1 MLRRRFAGVS
11 RPLAPLLSIETG
23 LAHPRFPPT
32 LLHYHLLTDPE
43 LEELA
48 RFYHQNEPSRFSMEY
63 PMPVV
68 TRWRTPPAAAG
79 GAHHAAGDDSGMDMD
94 VDVDVD
100 VESAEV
106 KELREILQLPM
117 DAGDLE
123 SYRSLQDKRRRFGRF
138 MGLQGMESATTEEGD
153 LSMREEMERW
163 VNNEIARREAREAEL
178 DAWRSKGYW

>member
-32 LLHYHLLTDPE
+32 LLHYHLLTDSE

-79 GAHHAAGDDSGMDMD
+79 AAHAGDGMDMD
-94 VDVDVD
+94 VDV
-100 VESAEV
+100 ETAEV

-117 DAGDLE
+117 DEGDLE
-123 SYRSLQDKRRRFGRF
+123 SQRRLQDKRRRFGRF
-138 MGLQGMESATTEEGD
+138 MGLQGMESATEQEGD
-153 LSMREEMERW
+153 VSMREEMERW
-163 VNNEIARREAREAEL
+163 VNNEIARKEAREAEL